1 MKHSSLVVVLVIAV
15 CIFSSVVSFRHGNH
29 RMGCSLD
36 GSEIERVYE
45 VVIIQKDRL
54 SRSFASVLSARI
66 WLSENDEQVS
76 SVLVTD
82 ESTGEKVRA
91 EDAFYV
97 VSEVVTTP
105 YTGNRIHVFAEK
117 TRAISHA
124 RQFKGKL
131 IKNPFQAEEKMRII
145 LVEHR
150 TDPQSSP
157 DFLFPSFQNPVSLP
171 GKTALMKVQG
181 RFYLPQEY
189 LTRLSD
195 GFSNPPDK
203 PPRIFI

>member
-1 MKHSSLVVVLVIAV
+1 MKHSAFVVALVIAV

-29 RMGCSLD
+29 RTGCSLD
-36 GSEIERVYE
+36 GSEIERLYE

-54 SRSFASVLSARI
+54 SRSFACVLSARI
-66 WLSENDEQVS
+66 WFRENSEQVS

-82 ESTGEKVRA
+82 EVTGEKIRA

-117 TRAISHA
+117 TRAGSHA
-124 RQFKGKL
+124 TQFKGKPV
-131 IKNPFQAEEKMRII
+131 KNPFQAEEKIRV
-145 LVEHR
+145 LLTEHR
-150 TDPQSSP
+150 TDPQSSQ

-171 GKTALMKVQG
+171 AKTALMKVQG

-203 PPRIFI
+203 PPRILI